1 MMVNPNDILVPRSL
15 LKVLGTAFGLAVIIG
30 NAIGAGILRT
40 PGDIAASLG
49 TPVLF
54 LGIWVVGALYATCGA
69 NALAELGTMMPRS
82 GAQYV
87 FARHAFGDYMGFL
100 VGWTDWMSTAASVSA
115 ISFVFAGS
123 VAALVPPLADHTV
136 AIAIATVLA
145 FTLLLLRGT
154 KVGDRAQQI
163 TSLFKT
169 LALLVFVGACFFFGG
184 QGAPAPAPTSSVST
198 TPLLVGLVLSAQAV
212 IYTYDGWNGVLY
224 FSEELHDPGRQI
236 PRAMFGGLLMIAVV
250 YLLVNAAF
258 VYAAPLSQ
266 IAGSQLAAATIAR
279 SIFGPIGDRVVT
291 AVVVLALPSAINAL
305 LLMDSRV
312 LFGMSRDGL
321 GPSSASVVGARGTPI
336 VALLA
341 SCAVV
346 VVMLATGTFQI
357 VIAIAAFFF
366 VLQYTIS
373 FVALFV
379 LRQREPAAPRPYR
392 ARGHPWTTGLVLV
405 GSVAFLVGAVT
416 SDRKNSVYALA
427 LLLASYPVFL
437 GSRRLRS
444 VPVS

>member
-1 MMVNPNDILVPRSL
+1 MPRSL
-15 LKVLGTAFGLAVIIG
+15 LKILGTAFGLAVIIG
-30 NAIGAGILRT
+30 NTIGAGILRT

-49 TPVLF
+49 TPALF
-54 LGIWVVGALYATCGA
+54 LGIWLVGALYATCGA

-123 VAALVPPLADHTV
+123 VAALVPSLSDHTV
-136 AIAIATVLA
+136 AVAIATVLA

-169 LALLVFVGACFFFGG
+169 LALLVFVGACFAFGG
-184 QGAPAPAPTSSVST
+184 HAAPASVPAPVASSVST

-224 FSEELHDPGRQI
+224 FSEELEQPGRQI
-236 PRAMFGGLLMIAVV
+236 PRAMFGGLLLIALV

-258 VYAAPLSQ
+258 VYAAPLAS
-266 IAGSQLAAATIAR
+266 IAGSPLAAATIAR
-279 SIFGPIGDRVVT
+279 TIFGPVGDRVVNT
-291 AVVVLALPSAINAL
+291 VVVIALPSAINAN

-321 GPSSASVVGARGTPI
+321 GPSSASLVGARGTPI

-341 SCAVV
+341 TCAVV
-346 VVMLATGTFQI
+346 VVMLASGTFQI
-357 VIAIAAFFF
+357 VVAIAAFFF

-373 FVALFV
+373 FIALFM
-379 LRQREPAAPRPYR
+379 LRRVEPDTPRPYR
-392 ARGHPWTTGLVLV
+392 ARGHPWTTGLVLL

-437 GSRRLRS
+437 GSRMLRS
-444 VPVS
+444 APAG

>member
-1 MMVNPNDILVPRSL
+1 VPRSL
-15 LKVLGTAFGLAVIIG
+15 LKILGTAFGLAVIIG
-30 NAIGAGILRT
+30 NTIGAGILRT

-49 TPVLF
+49 TPALF
-54 LGIWVVGALYATCGA
+54 LGIWILGALYATCGA

-115 ISFVFAGS
+115 ISFVFASS
-123 VAALVPPLADHTV
+123 VAALVPLLTDHTV
-136 AIAIATVLA
+136 AIAISTVLA
-145 FTLLLLRGT
+145 FTLLLMRGT

-169 LALLVFVGACFFFGG
+169 AALLVFVGACFVFGG
-184 QGAPAPAPTSSVST
+184 HAASAPAPTASTSPVTT

-224 FSEELHDPGRQI
+224 FSEELEQPGRQI
-236 PRAMFGGLLMIAVV
+236 PRAMFGGLLLIALV

-258 VYAAPLSQ
+258 VYAAPLSS
-266 IAGSQLAAATIAR
+266 IAGSPLAAATIATT
-279 SIFGPIGDRVVT
+279 IFGPIGERVVN
-291 AVVVLALPSAINAL
+291 AVVVIALPSAINAN

-321 GPSSASVVGARGTPI
+321 GPSSASQVGARGTPI

-341 SCAVV
+341 TCAVV

-357 VIAIAAFFF
+357 VVAIAAFFF

-379 LRQREPAAPRPYR
+379 LRRREPGAPRPYR
-392 ARGHPWTTGLVLV
+392 ALGHPWTTGLVLV

-416 SDRKNSVYALA
+416 SDQRNSVYALG
-427 LLLASYPVFL
+427 LLVVSYPVFL
-437 GSRRLRS
+437 GSRLLRS
-444 VPVS
+444 APAA

>member
-1 MMVNPNDILVPRSL
+1 MPRSL
-15 LKVLGTAFGLAVIIG
+15 LKILGTAFGLAVIIG
-30 NAIGAGILRT
+30 NTIGAGILRT

-49 TPVLF
+49 TPALF
-54 LGIWVVGALYATCGA
+54 LGIWIVGALYATCGA

-123 VAALVPPLADHTV
+123 VAALVPSLNDHTV

-169 LALLVFVGACFFFGG
+169 LALLVFVGACFVFGG
-184 QGAPAPAPTSSVST
+184 HAAPAPAPAPVAPPVST
-198 TPLLVGLVLSAQAV
+198 TLLVGLVLSAQAV

-224 FSEELHDPGRQI
+224 FSEELEQPGRQI
-236 PRAMFGGLLMIAVV
+236 PRAMFGGLLLIALV

-258 VYAAPLSQ
+258 VYAAPLSS
-266 IAGSQLAAATIAR
+266 IAGSPLAAATVAR
-279 SIFGPIGDRVVT
+279 SIFGPVGDRVVNT
-291 AVVVLALPSAINAL
+291 VVVIALPSAINAN

-321 GPSSASVVGARGTPI
+321 GPSSASLVGARGTPI

-341 SCAVV
+341 TCAVV
-346 VVMLATGTFQI
+346 IVMLASGTFQI
-357 VIAIAAFFF
+357 VVAIAAFFF

-373 FVALFV
+373 FIALFM
-379 LRQREPAAPRPYR
+379 LRRLEPDTPRPYR
-392 ARGHPWTTGLVLV
+392 ARGHPWTTGLVLI
-405 GSVAFLVGAVT
+405 GSVVFLVGAVT

-427 LLLASYPVFL
+427 LLLASYPVFI

-444 VPVS
+444 APAG